1 MAGPSRTSRACVAI
15 ALAATSAVSAPSADP
30 ADYVA
35 ARSAARAL
43 NRGTQANFTDSETH
57 PGRRVFD
64 LEFCSERDPEVGGSP
79 DGRAT
84 ALEDLALKVSEIE
97 AGLTRGGY
105 SAAVFAGPLR
115 RYEQQ
120 ALARIAARAA
130 HPNRRGADDPWL
142 TDADD
147 AALET
152 DLASMARAVE
162 AARARLQ
169 PRLPP
174 VTVQGGCGAGE
185 TAVLLRADPARAT
198 VWLITQFSFDVCK
211 AKGLDP
217 WDRGA
222 CGRWGEVALGRK
234 TYLSGAYVYQAHWA
248 GGVKTRGQ
256 TAVTPSLDDTGP
268 PQVVWIRQR

>member
-1 MAGPSRTSRACVAI
+1 MAGRSRTRGACLAI

-35 ARSAARAL
+35 ARTAARAAS
-43 NRGTQANFTDSETH
+43 RATQANFTDSEVH
-57 PGRRVFD
+57 PGRKVFD
-64 LEFCSERDPEVGGSP
+64 LEFCSERDVEVGAEL

-84 ALEDLALKVSEIE
+84 AMEDLALKVSEIE

-105 SAAVFAGPLR
+105 AAAVFAGPLR

-120 ALARIAARAA
+120 ALARIAVRAA
-130 HPNRRGADDPWL
+130 HPRQHGRGDPWS
-142 TDADD
+142 TDPDD
-147 AALET
+147 AARDA
-152 DLASMARAVE
+152 DLTAMGRAVD

-174 VTVQGGCGAGE
+174 VVVQGGCGAGE

-198 VWLITQFSFDVCK
+198 VWLITQFSFEVCK

-222 CGRWGEVALGRK
+222 CGRWGEVALERK
-234 TYLSGAYVYQAHWA
+234 TYLSGSYVYQAQWG

-256 TAVTPSLDDTGP
+256 TSVTPSLDEAGP
-268 PQVVWIRQR
+268 AQVVWIRQR

>member
-1 MAGPSRTSRACVAI
+1 MAGQSRLIAGCVAI
-15 ALAATSAVSAPSADP
+15 ALAATTAASAPSADP
-30 ADYVA
+30 ADYRA
-35 ARSAARAL
+35 ARTAARAL
-43 NRGTQANFTDSETH
+43 SRTTQANFTDSEAH
-57 PGRRVFD
+57 PGRKVFD
-64 LEFCSERDPEVGGSP
+64 LEFCTERDPEVGGATE
-79 DGRAT
+79 GRT
-84 ALEDLALKVSEIE
+84 MALEDLALKVSEME

-115 RYEQQ
+115 LYEQQ
-120 ALARIAARAA
+120 ALARIAARTA
-130 HPNRRGADDPWL
+130 HPRRRGSDDPWA

-147 AALET
+147 AAQEAS
-152 DLASMARAVE
+152 LASMGRAVE

-174 VTVQGGCGAGE
+174 VVVQGGCGAGE
-185 TAVLLRADPARAT
+185 TAVLLRASPARAT

-222 CGRWGEVALGRK
+222 CGRWGEVALDRK
-234 TYLSGAYVYQAHWA
+234 TYLSGSYVYQAQWA

-256 TAVTPSLDDTGP
+256 TSVTPSLDDTGP
-268 PQVVWIRQR
+268 AQVVWIRQR